1 MSDSNLKDRLNLVKM
16 VITSNKDVSMNTEKS
31 RELEEILSEIDRLLA
46 SENVTKEEMKEIASR
61 GINFFTQ
68 FKSAIVTIFFSN
80 EITSSYIFML
90 TH

>member
-46 SENVTKEEMKEIASR
+46 SENVTKEERRIAR
-61 GINFFTQ
+61 ILNFGLLY
-68 FKSAIVTIFFSN
+68 S
-80 EITSSYIFML
+80 
-90 TH
+90 